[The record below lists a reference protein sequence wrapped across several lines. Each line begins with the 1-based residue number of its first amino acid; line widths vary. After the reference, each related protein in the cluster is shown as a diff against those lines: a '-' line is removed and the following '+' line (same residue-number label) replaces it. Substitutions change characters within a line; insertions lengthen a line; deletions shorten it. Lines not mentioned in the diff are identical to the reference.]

1 MRAKMMIIQTLVPA
15 FLALLLW
22 AGPVSAQT
30 VPTPES
36 VLGHKPGDDFY
47 LANYDESREYFR
59 KLATSSNRIKLISVG
74 KTTRGLDWEIAL
86 ISSPANLARLDRYKD
101 ISRRLA
107 IGRGLTDDDARALAR
122 EGKAIVHLD
131 GGLHSTEVAGAQ
143 HTIQLAYKLVA
154 TQGDPEIDAILD
166 NVILMLWPT
175 LNPDGQNEVVAW
187 YRKNLG
193 TPYEVSPLPD
203 LYQEYVGHD
212 NNRDGYMNNMLESQ
226 EVTRTELEWDPVIFY
241 CHHQT
246 APFPTRIFIPPF
258 TEPISS
264 NINPLMAR
272 WLNVLGINMAAYLD
286 EHQMPGAV
294 HRVGF
299 DNWYPGFLDFTHI
312 FRNSISFFTET
323 ALYRYATPHFYTV
336 DEFPASR
343 QALGSEMLYSSPWKG
358 GWWRLADACRY
369 MYEADMAV
377 LNLSS
382 KYREQMAYNKYRAAR
397 DTIEKFEKEPPFAY
411 EIPREQHDA
420 PAAAALL
427 DKLMLHG
434 IEIHQSSKP
443 DAWVIQMN

>member
-1 MRAKMMIIQTLVPA
+1 LSVPNPTNCVGGSTNCIGGITLAEEPWFLPNFTIVDLLITIRAMRVKMIVQTSALLV
-15 FLALLLW
+15 LALLVW
-22 AGPVSAQT
+22 VITVSAQT

-59 KLATSSNRIKLISVG
+59 KLAVTSNRIKLISVG

-86 ISSPANLARLDRYKD
+86 ISSPQNLERLDRYKD

-107 IGRGLTDDDARALAR
+107 LGRGLTDDQAKALAH

-166 NVILMLWPT
+166 NVIVMLWPT

-226 EVTRTELEWDPVIFY
+226 EVTRAELEWNPVVFY

-264 NINPLMAR
+264 NIHPLMGR
-272 WLNVLGINMAAYLD
+272 WLNAFGINMAACW
-286 EHQMPGAV
+286 MSIKC
-294 HRVGF
+294 RVRSIVWDSITGIP
-299 DNWYPGFLDFTHI
+299 DSSTS
-312 FRNSISFFTET
+312 RISFVIALRSSRRRHSIGMRHRISTPSMSFRRT
-323 ALYRYATPHFYTV
+323 AR
-336 DEFPASR
+336 R
-343 QALGSEMLYSSPWKG
+343 
-358 GWWRLADACRY
+358 
-369 MYEADMAV
+369 
-377 LNLSS
+377 
-382 KYREQMAYNKYRAAR
+382 
-397 DTIEKFEKEPPFAY
+397 
-411 EIPREQHDA
+411 
-420 PAAAALL
+420 
-427 DKLMLHG
+427 
-434 IEIHQSSKP
+434 
-443 DAWVIQMN
+443 